1 MSKIPWSI
9 DVIVDFES
17 PAPGPDATSQ
27 CKCGKKRPACSRA
40 GSQGSFVVGLH
51 LHHEA
56 TAGSLLKCLKL
67 NELPIG
73 PQGVGLLRVTP
84 RATS

>member
-51 LHHEA
+51 LHHED
-56 TAGSLLKCLKL
+56 
-67 NELPIG
+67 P
-73 PQGVGLLRVTP
+73 
-84 RATS
+84 